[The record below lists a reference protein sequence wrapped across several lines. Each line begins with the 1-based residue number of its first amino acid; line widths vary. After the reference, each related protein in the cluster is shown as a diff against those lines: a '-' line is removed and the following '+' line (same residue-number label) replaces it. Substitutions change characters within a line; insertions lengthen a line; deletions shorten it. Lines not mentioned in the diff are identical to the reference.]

1 MVAISA
7 GLYHSLALCSDGTM
21 AAWGSNAEGQL
32 GDNTTTDRL
41 APVVVNTTPLAPGE
55 RFTSVGKCR
64 VEHTMALVAAPAAP
78 TAPNHPPTVTCPA
91 ASTIECGSPALVTV
105 LVGDLDGD
113 ALTVVWAVNGVA
125 AQTNA
130 VPANNPPAPA
140 TTNVSFQA
148 ELPLGTNSLTVV
160 VADSASNRVSCSTS
174 ITVLDTTAPVIT
186 VAEAEPH
193 RLWPPNHKM
202 VPITVRAEA
211 SDICGSATWKIIGV
225 RSNEPV
231 NGHGDGNTPPDWRIT
246 GDHTLLLRAERSGKG
261 DGRIYSITMQAT
273 DESGNK
279 SQSQTVM
286 VTVPKSQGNAK

>member
-1 MVAISA
+1 V
-7 GLYHSLALCSDGTM
+7 ALCSDGTM
-21 AAWGSNAEGQL
+21 AAWGRNYVGAL

-55 RFTSVGKCR
+55 RFTSVGNCSAY
-64 VEHTMALVAAPAAP
+64 HTMALVAAPA
-78 TAPNHPPTVTCPA
+78 APNHPPTVTCPA

-130 VPANNPPAPA
+130 VPANNPPAPT
-140 TTNVSFQA
+140 TTNFSFQA

-186 VAEAEPH
+186 AAEAEPH

-211 SDICGSATWKIIGV
+211 SDTCEEATWKIVGV
-225 RSNEPV
+225 SSNESDAR
-231 NGHGDGNTPPDWRIT
+231 GDGNTAPDWLIT
-246 GDHTLLLRAERSGKG
+246 GLHTMSLRAERSGQ
-261 DGRIYSITMQAT
+261 GRGRTYFISIQAT
-273 DESGNK
+273 DASGNV
-279 SQSQTVM
+279 SAPTI
-286 VTVPKSQGNAK
+286 VTVDVPH